1 MAAQRGLLPPPNTR
15 AWRRTRRQRFR
26 VVVILF
32 AGFIFDYW
40 RLWVFRHVFGEAF
53 VRRRLPA
60 LRRQQGV
67 RFRETAIQQGGLLI
81 KIGQFFSSRVD
92 LLPPE
97 YIDEL
102 AKLQDEVPPIPFSEV
117 RKVAERALG
126 GPLGD
131 WYATFEEQA
140 VAAASLGQVHRATLP
155 TGEVVA
161 VKVQRPDIADIIAID
176 LDNLRWAI
184 SWMRRLT
191 SIAGDVDW
199 NGVLAEFTETL
210 GDELDY
216 RIEADSAERFRRTF
230 AGNVHVYAPTIYPS
244 HSRERILTMEF
255 CDGIKITNY
264 VALEA
269 AGISRTAVAR
279 TLLETYFRQ
288 IFELDFFHADPH
300 PGNLL
305 VRPGPVIVFLDF
317 GLMGHITPTVR
328 AGARSLLNSLVER
341 DADLATRTLAD
352 MGFLRRGANVRTVR
366 DGLAWFLDQFY
377 RNSLAELANIS
388 PHEVFAQVKD
398 LIYEQPF
405 QIPANYVFV
414 GRAIGTLVGL
424 STGLAPDLNVVQ
436 VMTPYARKLAGR
448 DEAGDVLELLTK
460 QVRDYGRIAL
470 DLPRVLDRVLTRV
483 DTGSL
488 QLRVEAVD
496 EMTYHIARLE
506 RTGRRLVSAAL
517 CIGLLIGGSVLVSQA
532 HEVRGDIAFVLAV
545 ILGLISIWPG
555 SSRAI
560 RR

>member
-1 MAAQRGLLPPPNTR
+1 MAVRHGLLPPPNTR
-15 AWRRTRRQRFR
+15 AWRRTRRRRFR
-26 VVVILF
+26 AVVVLFTSFIL
-32 AGFIFDYW
+32 DYW
-40 RLWVFRHVFGEAF
+40 RLWIFRHILGEAF

-67 RFRETAIQQGGLLI
+67 RYRETAIQQGGLLI
-81 KIGQFFSSRVD
+81 KLGQFFSSRVD

-97 YIDEL
+97 YIEEL
-102 AKLQDEVPPIPFSEV
+102 AKLQDEVPPIPFAQI
-117 RKVAERALG
+117 RAVAERELG
-126 GPLGD
+126 GPLD
-131 WYATFEEQA
+131 TWYTSVDQQA

-155 TGEVVA
+155 TGEQVA
-161 VKVQRPDIADIIAID
+161 VKVQRPEIAAIVAID
-176 LDNLRWAI
+176 LDNLRWVI

-191 SIAGDVDW
+191 KLAGDVDW

-216 RIEADSAERFRRTF
+216 RIEAASAERFRRTF
-230 AGNVHVYAPTIYPS
+230 AGNANVYAPLIYPT
-244 HSRERILTMEF
+244 HSRERVLTMEF

-264 VALEA
+264 AALEA

-288 IFELDFFHADPH
+288 IFEMDFFHADPH

-305 VRPGPVIVFLDF
+305 VRPGPVLVFLDF
-317 GLMGHITPTVR
+317 GLMGHITPAVR
-328 AGARSLLNSLVER
+328 AGARNLLNAMVGR

-366 DGLAWFLDQFY
+366 DALAWFLDQFY
-377 RNSLAELANIS
+377 RNSLAELAHIS

-424 STGLAPDLNVVQ
+424 STGLAPNLNVIQ
-436 VMTPYARKLAGR
+436 IMTPYARTLAGR
-448 DEAGDVLELLTK
+448 DDAVDILELAAK
-460 QVRDYGRIAL
+460 HAREYGRIAL
-470 DLPRVLDRVLTRV
+470 DLPRVLDRVLTRI

-488 QLRVEAVD
+488 QLRVEDVD
-496 EMTYHIARLE
+496 EMTRHIIRLE

-517 CIGLLIGGSVLVSQA
+517 CVGLLLSGSVLIGQA
-532 HEVRGDIAFVLAV
+532 HEVRGDVAFVLAV
-545 ILGLISIWPG
+545 ILGVISIWPG
-555 SSRAI
+555 SARSA

>member
-1 MAAQRGLLPPPNTR
+1 
-15 AWRRTRRQRFR
+15 
-26 VVVILF
+26 
-32 AGFIFDYW
+32 
-40 RLWVFRHVFGEAF
+40 
-53 VRRRLPA
+53 
-60 LRRQQGV
+60 
-67 RFRETAIQQGGLLI
+67 
-81 KIGQFFSSRVD
+81 
-92 LLPPE
+92 
-97 YIDEL
+97 
-102 AKLQDEVPPIPFSEV
+102 
-117 RKVAERALG
+117 
-126 GPLGD
+126 
-131 WYATFEEQA
+131 
-140 VAAASLGQVHRATLP
+140 
-155 TGEVVA
+155 
-161 VKVQRPDIADIIAID
+161 
-176 LDNLRWAI
+176 
-184 SWMRRLT
+184 
-191 SIAGDVDW
+191 
-199 NGVLAEFTETL
+199 
-210 GDELDY
+210 
-216 RIEADSAERFRRTF
+216 
-230 AGNVHVYAPTIYPS
+230 
-244 HSRERILTMEF
+244 
-255 CDGIKITNY
+255 
-264 VALEA
+264 
-269 AGISRTAVAR
+269 
-279 TLLETYFRQ
+279 
-288 IFELDFFHADPH
+288 
-300 PGNLL
+300 
-305 VRPGPVIVFLDF
+305 
-317 GLMGHITPTVR
+317 MGHITPTVR

-532 HEVRGDIAFVLAV
+532 HEVRGDVAFVLAV

>member
-1 MAAQRGLLPPPNTR
+1 MADRHALLPPPNTR
-15 AWRRTRRQRFR
+15 AWRRVRRQRFR
-26 VVVILF
+26 AVVVLF
-32 AGFIFDYW
+32 AGFILDYW
-40 RLWVFRHVFGEAF
+40 RLWLFRHILGDGF
-53 VRRRLPA
+53 VQRRLPA
-60 LRRQQGV
+60 LRRQQGI
-67 RFRETAIQQGGLLI
+67 RYRETAIRQGGLLI
-81 KIGQFFSSRVD
+81 KLGQFFSSRVD

-97 YIDEL
+97 YIEEL
-102 AKLQDEVPPIPFSEV
+102 SKLQDEVPPIPFAEI
-117 RKVAERALG
+117 RTVAEQELG
-126 GPLGD
+126 GPLLD
-131 WYATFEEQA
+131 WFTSIDEVA
-140 VAAASLGQVHRATLP
+140 VAASLGQVHRATLP
-155 TGEVVA
+155 TGELVA
-161 VKVQRPDIADIIAID
+161 VKVQRPEIAAIVAIE
-176 LDNLRWAI
+176 LDNLRWVI

-191 SIAGDVDW
+191 TIAGDVDW

-216 RIEADSAERFRRTF
+216 RIEATSAGRFRRTF
-230 AGNVHVYAPTIYPS
+230 AGNPHVYAPLIYPS

-264 VALEA
+264 TALEA
-269 AGISRTAVAR
+269 AGIDRTVVAR
-279 TLLETYFRQ
+279 MLLETYFRQ
-288 IFELDFFHADPH
+288 IFELDYFHADPH

-328 AGARSLLNSLVER
+328 VGARNLLNALVGR

-352 MGFLRRGANVRTVR
+352 MGFMRHGANVRTVR

-398 LIYEQPF
+398 LIYEHPF

-424 STGLAPDLNVVQ
+424 STGLAPDLNVIH

-448 DEAGDVLELLTK
+448 DETSDILELFSK
-460 QVRDYGRIAL
+460 QVKDYGRIAL
-470 DLPRVLDRVLTRV
+470 DLPRVLDRILTRI

-488 QLRVEAVD
+488 QLRVESVD
-496 EMTYHIARLE
+496 EMTRHVARLE

-517 CIGLLIGGSVLVSQA
+517 CIGLLIGGSVLVGQA
-532 HEVRGDIAFVLAV
+532 HELRGNIAFVLAV
-545 ILGLISIWPG
+545 VLGIISIWPS
-555 SSRAI
+555 SSRST